1 MESATDSL
9 RKMKL
14 RNNLQLRF
22 IISFTVFAMII
33 TGAYTF
39 VMEVFKYRMAED
51 FFQRRI
57 QAELDYFAEKYQQDP
72 NTPLPI
78 AEDIQSYL
86 GTDKMPKST
95 QLLVKSKIDG
105 VYDAELNT
113 DDYYDELENR
123 NTDTSWGYNDRMV
136 EPFFGIK
143 TLHDQKKIYIF
154 IDFEFWH
161 QREHELLIPTFLG
174 YIVVMI
180 VALIIGWYTANRVI
194 KPLKRLVKVVENS
207 DPNNI
212 STGFAKIFKEDEIGA
227 LARAFEASLRRI
239 QKFIKREYQF
249 TRDASH
255 ELRTPVTVI
264 KGAVELLKMSTACE
278 DTMTDKLVQRIER
291 STRDMETT
299 IESLL
304 WLAKEPNATEYGINT
319 DLLPLIENAIEQN
332 KHLLSGKEVEIDLQ
346 VEVTPLVKAPTG
358 VLAIAI
364 SNLIRNACQFT
375 TKGSITVTLQ
385 KNRIDVEDTGI
396 GICQED
402 LEHVKK
408 PDVSGSS
415 SDGFGFGL
423 DIVNRLCS
431 RFDWRLNIESIQ
443 GKGTKTSLIFH

>member
-1 MESATDSL
+1 
-9 RKMKL
+9 
-14 RNNLQLRF
+14 
-22 IISFTVFAMII
+22 
-33 TGAYTF
+33 
-39 VMEVFKYRMAED
+39 
-51 FFQRRI
+51 
-57 QAELDYFAEKYQQDP
+57 LDP
-72 NTPLPI
+72 
-78 AEDIQSYL
+78 
-86 GTDKMPKST
+86 
-95 QLLVKSKIDG
+95 
-105 VYDAELNT
+105 
-113 DDYYDELENR
+113 DDYYDKLKKK
-123 NTDTSWGYNDRMV
+123 NTDTPWDYTDRMV

-161 QREHELLIPTFLG
+161 QKEHELLIPTIWG

-194 KPLKRLVKVVENS
+194 NPLKRLMKVVENS

-212 STGFAKIFKEDEIGA
+212 PTGFAKIFKEDEIGA

-264 KGAVELLKMSTACE
+264 KGAVELLKMSPACE
-278 DTMTDKLVQRIER
+278 DTMTDKLVRRIER
-291 STRDMETT
+291 STSDMETT

-304 WLAKEPNATEYGINT
+304 WLARESNTSESVINA

-332 KHLLSGKEVEIDLQ
+332 KHLTARKAVKIDLQ
-346 VEVTPLVKAPTG
+346 VEATPLVKAPTG

-375 TKGSITVTLQ
+375 TKGSIIVTLR